1 MYQGLVQNIVL
12 LRYFHTAHYQY
23 DRNTSRVKGDCA
35 GLAGE
40 RERLGDSLGGGGG
53 GSVGGSERAG
63 SVEAWPPLSSP

>member
-1 MYQGLVQNIVL
+1 MYQQNIFCYSCTL
-12 LRYFHTAHYQY
+12 FSHPAHQY